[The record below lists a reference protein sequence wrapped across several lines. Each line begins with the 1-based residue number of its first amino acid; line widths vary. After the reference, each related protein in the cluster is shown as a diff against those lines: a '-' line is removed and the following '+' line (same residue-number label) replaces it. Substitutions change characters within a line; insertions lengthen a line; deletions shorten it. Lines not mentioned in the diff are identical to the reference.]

1 MNIQMEDVQDKE
13 WERDTE
19 LPCSLQGDHSS
30 QISMCSPTQKLS
42 KTYSFEF
49 LQKLYYRGMVD

>member
-1 MNIQMEDVQDKE
+1 MRIQMNIQMEDVQDKE

-49 LQKLYYRGMVD
+49 L